1 MSFFK
6 CLAEELCLRCSNLF
20 LSSHLQLLHKQIFCS
35 WWFLFIALRC
45 LLNSWLLSGASA
57 WCSRL
62 SLHLERKVC
71 MSSWSIRHKNV
82 CKQEISINHIYF
94 SYFCS
99 GASTVS
105 GCDSIYFLL
114 IFLCSLILTSPLF
127 YLDTC
132 ACLLPHAI
140 IYQPQGFKSN
150 RNKHSCHIHVARC
163 RDDNN

>member
-1 MSFFK
+1 MFDKKPNFSK
-6 CLAEELCLRCSNLF
+6 HYANLPHIMF
-20 LSSHLQLLHKQIFCS
+20 GPRRQNKTK
-35 WWFLFIALRC
+35 
-45 LLNSWLLSGASA
+45 LNSPDSWLLSGASA

-62 SLHLERKVC
+62 SLHLARKVC

-114 IFLCSLILTSPLF
+114 IFLCLLILTSPLF